1 MKFSFIAVKSLL
13 LLVIALATA
22 PLNLATA
29 GDVSLDPGYVVGQVT
44 MGNADAAFITKSIS
58 TNASGG
64 GYTASKTTSNSS
76 NYQLTVQGG
85 DWNYNFTSS
94 ASFAGTSNSTGTSTS
109 NFSTTFNNRT
119 LQVDPGQAVSND
131 YINTGVIKFVLNI
144 SGEASTYFS
153 SSTWSAQ
160 KNITTSEKTYTT
172 WSVSNSSAS
181 HRSAYWY
188 VPVVPNQGIAVS
200 GNIYVYCSTGSR
212 VFSFSETGI
221 DVEPGET
228 VEVPLDILFTCPPPS
243 GGGGGSTPCTTK
255 PFTVT
260 GKVDLPGVQAS
271 DFYRTTRSGSYFSFT
286 ATTNPYNFSST
297 TNYCADTLTG
307 YAYPTTSFIKTG
319 TNAEGSLRWPYLG
332 GNSLNNRVTM
342 LANQTVTKDYVGE
355 AVPISGEIRYTG
367 TVTNADL
374 NQYSVQLLGEPKV
387 FKNGAWIQYL
397 PANYG
402 LLSFTRNKTSANYK
416 RPPQTS
422 YFNYLTPG
430 DWYTGQ
436 WTAQKYTTT
445 PYVKNSNLNFS
456 DWNNHY
462 DGSTTYNFGTPI
474 HVESGVPTQKDFE
487 YCMGSAIFRFR
498 DVTGG
503 LLSNP
508 YVSGTGSHK
517 NSSNKIDLSVNSVS
531 GQATVA
537 NNAAPEVEIFGPTA
551 NYTLSTVRVVAQ
563 DGSTITFPAINV
575 SLACNTTKIFDIPG
589 PTLNVSSPGG
599 ELVTNAL
606 STAVA
611 GRAFSGSTIESVT
624 VNGVAAPLTPI
635 AGGNNN
641 EVAFTYDLALADGR
655 NTINIIATD
664 VSGAQA
670 QDQIIV
676 SVDRWLPIVSI
687 TPTTGTR
694 IPNTE
699 PNVPVTVQAADR
711 GYGYTFEVYIDG
723 VMVHTAEGAA
733 NDITPVQLSYSSVL
747 TSLALGD
754 HTITAVATDK
764 AGNNTSTTVTF
775 VVYHFE
781 DNTPPIITRIGPA
794 AITVEAGSSYA
805 DAGATATD
813 DIEGDITDRIVTV
826 NPVIT
831 TILGEYT
838 VRYNVSDSAGNPAP
852 EVIRTVSVVD
862 STPPVLTIPA
872 DKIVEATAPLTPVVI
887 GQATATDFF
896 PVTITNNAPA
906 SYPVGTTL
914 VTWSAT
920 DSNGKTTTQQ
930 QRIIVVDTIAPIVT
944 PPSDL
949 TVNATGTFTALNIGT
964 ATATDAV
971 GVISITST
979 APAEGYQLGTTVV
992 TWIARDAAGNI
1003 GTASQRITVVQPPVL
1018 NGLNNQILE
1027 ATSASG
1033 APASFDVTATSACT
1047 AEQEAAALSAP
1058 NLNAQSNSTT
1068 TTGSAGKT
1076 FQWGAVTNADGNPA
1090 HYLVQIS
1097 NTLDFTTVAYSSPW
1111 QADTSWTQTLPVGTW
1126 YWRVIARDSVE
1137 TAVQSAPA
1145 VGNSFTVQNNGAST
1159 ARFNVYQHT
1168 NVVWSG
1174 GVYPNPGNLIWA
1186 GPFMEDWSEEVDID
1200 RSFITFDTSS
1210 LGTGATVT
1218 SAKLY
1223 LDYQNRDYMDDDSIT
1238 NVYESTWNYPGSYS
1252 TFNNLGALL
1261 ASHPIPVSQPFGLV
1275 DFTIRPDY
1283 IKNAG
1288 LTKFALA
1295 AAEEGWYNADPGY
1308 LKATSYLELT
1318 YTTPGASGLPAPTLT
1333 PQESSAT
1340 SGDSLGKTFQW
1351 SAVAGTDGDQIQYLV
1366 EISSNANFSTVNH
1379 SSQWQ
1384 AGTTWTQS
1392 LQVGT
1397 WYWRVTARDSV
1408 HTTVL
1413 SSAASSF
1420 SITHMS
1426 PPVPTET
1433 TVTCSADSGATFPL
1447 GTTTVTCNATDPC
1460 NLSAAGNFTIQVRDT
1475 TPPALVLP
1483 ADIVVD
1489 ATSVAGTPVTF
1500 SATATDIV
1508 DPSPAVACS
1517 PASGN
1522 AFLLG
1527 ATTVTCT
1534 ATDASG
1540 NTIAGSFN
1548 VTAVDAIPPDLAVPA
1563 DKIVEATGPLTFVE
1577 IGQATA
1583 ADNLPV
1589 TISNNAPANYPVGT
1603 TIVTWTATDAN
1614 GNVTAKQQKITVQD
1628 TTPPTLAGLNNLV
1641 IESVSSCSAPA
1652 SFSVTAADIVDA
1664 APVVTC
1670 TAVSGSSFTLGE
1682 MLVTCT
1688 ATDANNNTATGTFTV
1703 KVQDTTAPVL
1713 TVPANKT
1720 VEATGS
1726 QTAVEIGQATADDSC
1741 PPVTITNNAPATFPV
1756 GTTVVT
1762 WTATDA
1768 NGNASTKNQTI
1779 TVQDTTAPVL
1789 VGLNNL
1795 IIESLSS
1802 CSAPA
1807 SFTVTAADTVDAQ
1820 PAVICTVVSGS
1831 SFTLG
1836 EALVTCTATDASNNT
1851 ATGTFTV
1858 KVQDTTA
1865 PVLTVPADK
1874 TVEATGPQTVVEL
1887 GQATADDSC
1896 TPVAITNNAPAT
1908 FPVGTTVVTWT
1919 ATDANGNTSTN
1930 DQRIVVQDTIPP
1942 VLAGLDNL
1950 TIEAGSSCSAPASFT
1965 VTATDNIDANPAV
1978 TCSAV
1983 SGSTFALGETIVN
1996 CTATDASGNTT
2007 SGTFVVKVVD
2017 TTAPEL
2023 TIPTDKSL
2031 EATASLT
2038 PVDIGMATTSD
2049 SCPPVTVTN
2058 NAPAAYPVGTTT
2070 VVWTATDANGNVTTK
2085 EQKVVVNDT
2094 TPPVLVEG
2102 PDQVVEATSP
2112 DGATA
2117 TFTVTASDLADT
2129 TPAVTCSSTSGSTF
2143 PLGTTTVT
2151 CTATDRNGNTAT
2163 DSFTVKVQDTTPPD
2177 LTVPATI
2184 TVILNTPLSAPAVQ
2198 QFLNGATAVDIVDVT
2213 PTITHDAPSLNTV
2226 GTKVVTFTAVD
2237 DFGNTTTKT
2246 AVIKVI
2252 YGCGDTYLNNEET
2265 NFSTPVTLLKPFKL
2279 GSTIPVKLHLCDANG
2294 MDVITASPRL
2304 YVQRFSGDEPIGEPI
2319 EVSSTSGADTGNY
2332 FRALGNMYM
2341 YNLATKP
2348 LMSGI
2353 YQLQAVLDDGTTRV
2367 IPLALKQ

>member
-1 MKFSFIAVKSLL
+1 MKSSFTAVKSLL
-13 LLVIALATA
+13 MLTIALATA

-29 GDVSLDPGYVVGQVT
+29 GDVSLDPGYVVGQVS

-188 VPVVPNQGIAVS
+188 VPVVPNQDISVS
-200 GNIYVYCSTGSR
+200 GSIYVYCSTGSR

-243 GGGGGSTPCTTK
+243 SGGGGSTPCTTK

-286 ATTNPYNFSST
+286 ATTNPYDYSST

-374 NQYSVQLLGEPKV
+374 NQYSVQFLGEPKV
-387 FKNGAWIQYL
+387 YKNGAWIQNL

-445 PYVKNSNLNFS
+445 PYVKNSNLNFT

-462 DGSTTYNFGTPI
+462 DGYTTYNFGTPI
-474 HVESGVPTQKDFE
+474 HVESGVPAHRDFE

-517 NSSNKIDLSVNSVS
+517 NSSNKIDLSINSVS

-551 NYTLSTVRVVAQ
+551 NYTLSTIRVVAQ

-606 STAVA
+606 STAVT

-641 EVAFTYDLALADGR
+641 EVAFTYNLALVDGK

-676 SVDRWLPIVSI
+676 SVDRWLPVVSI
-687 TPTTGTR
+687 TPVNGTR
-694 IPNTE
+694 VPNTE

-723 VMVHTAEGAA
+723 VIVHTAEGSA
-733 NDITPVQLSYSSVL
+733 NDTTPVQLSYSSIL

-764 AGNNTSTTVTF
+764 AGNSTSTTVTF

-813 DIEGDITDRIVTV
+813 DIEGDITHRIVTV
-826 NPVIT
+826 NPVNI

-872 DKIVEATAPLTPVVI
+872 DKTVEATAPLTLVVI

-896 PVTITNNAPA
+896 PVTIINNAPA

-920 DSNGKTTTQQ
+920 DANGKTTTQQ
-930 QRIIVVDTIAPIVT
+930 QRIVVVDTIAPVVT

-1027 ATSASG
+1027 AISASG
-1033 APASFDVTATSACT
+1033 APASFDVTATSVCT

-1068 TTGSAGKT
+1068 TTGSANKT
-1076 FQWGAVTNADGNPA
+1076 FQWGVVTNADGNPA

-1097 NTLDFTTVAYSSPW
+1097 NTLDFTSVAYSSSW
-1111 QADTSWTQTLPVGTW
+1111 QAATSWTQTLPVGTW
-1126 YWRVIARDSVE
+1126 YWRVIARDSVD

-1145 VGNSFTVQNNGAST
+1145 VGNSFTVQNNGTSI

-1168 NVVWSG
+1168 NVVASG
-1174 GVYPNPGNLIWA
+1174 GVYPNPGAMIWV
-1186 GPFMEDWSEEVDID
+1186 GPWLEWDEIQDVD
-1200 RSFITFDTSS
+1200 RSFLTFDTSS
-1210 LGTGATVT
+1210 LGTGAAVT

-1223 LDYQNRDYMDDDSIT
+1223 LDYQSSEYMTDPSTT
-1238 NVYESTWNYPGSYS
+1238 NIYESTWTYPGSYS
-1252 TFNNLGALL
+1252 TFNNLGAML
-1261 ASHPIPVSQPFGLV
+1261 ASQPISLSQPFGLV

-1283 IKNAG
+1283 IKNTS

-1295 AAEEGWYNADPGY
+1295 AADEGWYNADPGY
-1308 LKATSYLELT
+1308 RKATSYLEVT
-1318 YTTPGASGLPAPTLT
+1318 YTTPGATGLPAPTLT
-1333 PQESSAT
+1333 PQENSAT

-1351 SAVAGTDGDQIQYLV
+1351 SAVAATDGDPIQYLV

-1508 DPSPAVACS
+1508 DPSPAVACL

-1522 AFLLG
+1522 AFILG

-1540 NTIAGSFN
+1540 NTTNGSFT

-1563 DKIVEATGPLTFVE
+1563 DKIVEATGPLTLIE

-1583 ADNLPV
+1583 TDNLPV
-1589 TISNNAPANYPVGT
+1589 TITNDAPVNYPVGT

-1614 GNVTAKQQKITVQD
+1614 GNVTAKQQKVIVQD
-1628 TTPPTLAGLNNLV
+1628 TTPPVLAGLNNLM

-1664 APVVTC
+1664 SPVVT
-1670 TAVSGSSFTLGE
+1670 
-1682 MLVTCT
+1682 
-1688 ATDANNNTATGTFTV
+1688 
-1703 KVQDTTAPVL
+1703 
-1713 TVPANKT
+1713 
-1720 VEATGS
+1720 
-1726 QTAVEIGQATADDSC
+1726 
-1741 PPVTITNNAPATFPV
+1741 
-1756 GTTVVT
+1756 
-1762 WTATDA
+1762 
-1768 NGNASTKNQTI
+1768 
-1779 TVQDTTAPVL
+1779 
-1789 VGLNNL
+1789 
-1795 IIESLSS
+1795 
-1802 CSAPA
+1802 
-1807 SFTVTAADTVDAQ
+1807 
-1820 PAVICTVVSGS
+1820 CTVVSGS

-1836 EALVTCTATDASNNT
+1836 ETVVTCTATDANNNT
-1851 ATGTFTV
+1851 GTGTFTV

-1874 TVEATGPQTVVEL
+1874 TVEATGPQTLVEL

-1896 TPVAITNNAPAT
+1896 PLVTITNNAPTT

-1930 DQRIVVQDTIPP
+1930 DQRIVVQDTVPP

-1996 CTATDASGNTT
+1996 CTTTDASGNTT

-2023 TIPTDKSL
+2023 TIPADKSL

-2038 PVDIGMATTSD
+2038 PVDIGVATTSD

-2070 VVWTATDANGNVTTK
+2070 VVWTATDANGNFTTK
-2085 EQKVVVNDT
+2085 DQKVVVNDT

-2117 TFTVTASDLADT
+2117 TFNVTASDLADT

-2198 QFLNGATAVDIVDVT
+2198 QFLNGATAVDIVDLT
-2213 PTITHDAPSLNTV
+2213 PTITHDTPSLNTV